1 MLAIAHA
8 STKNKQ
14 KTSAPM
20 EHVIHDPEDDETIQN
35 EDQKLFKI
43 TPMHESWHALNKSE
57 S

>member
-20 EHVIHDPEDDETIQN
+20 DHVIHDPEDDETVQN
-35 EDQKLFKI
+35 EDQKLVKI
-43 TPMHESWHALNKSE
+43 TAIHKSWHALNKS
-57 S
+57 